1 MVSISH
7 VGIEMIHLLPEYP
20 FLVLVRQR
28 VAIQMSL
35 SYACCNVSSFDIAVI
50 LKAIHM
56 SNLDL
61 MQATKNKL
69 DRIQQLYHP
78 IIYI

>member
-1 MVSISH
+1 
-7 VGIEMIHLLPEYP
+7 
-20 FLVLVRQR
+20 
-28 VAIQMSL
+28 MSF
-35 SYACCNVSSFDIAVI
+35 SYACCNVSSFDIVVI

-56 SNLDL
+56 SNLDRNLDL
-61 MQATKNKL
+61 MQVTKNKL